1 MQECQCSVLFAGTS
15 GPAACDV
22 LPLPVWVFPVWVLPV
37 RVLPAAGAE
46 DVADAEQALI
56 PSRAVTATVSAA
68 TAPRGER
75 APRRDIDMPS
85 IMPGASQCLA
95 RLRPEPLA
103 GGNGQEA
110 AARWRSSRALR
121 YSATTISVSS
131 STEVS
136 RLYLS
141 KVILPPCSR
150 FTRSTTGNTWP

>member
-1 MQECQCSVLFAGTS
+1 M
-15 GPAACDV
+15 
-22 LPLPVWVFPVWVLPV
+22 
-37 RVLPAAGAE
+37 LPAAGPE
-46 DVADAEQALI
+46 DVADPEQALT
-56 PSRAVTATVSAA
+56 PSRAATVAASAA

-75 APRRDIDMPS
+75 PPRRDIDMPS
-85 IMPGASQCLA
+85 IMPGATRCLG
-95 RLRPEPLA
+95 RSRPEPLA
-103 GGNGQEA
+103 DGNGNGQEA